1 VAALRDFLGRRA
13 TIALEV
19 LLVVAV
25 FLGVSAYQTRKHLS
39 GEPAPA
45 FTLLDLEGRQVSL
58 GAYRHKKVLLHF
70 WATWCGVC
78 RMELP
83 SVRSFHRSLNED
95 EVLLTI
101 VEDADDVDA
110 LRAFAREHALTYPIL
125 LGTRETL
132 RAYRVSSF
140 PTNYFVNGDGTVRT
154 TTVGL
159 STRLGMSL
167 RMLFTS
173 AD

>member
-1 VAALRDFLGRRA
+1 VTISQSSLRRPA
-13 TIALEV
+13 TILLEV

-25 FLGVSAYQTRKHLS
+25 FLGVSAFQTRKHLS
-39 GEPAPA
+39 GEAAPE
-45 FTLLDLEGRQVSL
+45 FTLVELDGKRVSL
-58 GAYRHKKVLLHF
+58 SAYRNKKVLLHF

-78 RMELP
+78 RVELP
-83 SVRSFHRSLNED
+83 SVRSFHRALDDD
-95 EVLLTI
+95 EVLLSI
-101 VEDADDVDA
+101 VEDSDDVEA
-110 LRAFAREHALTYPIL
+110 VRAFAREHELDYPIL
-125 LGTRETL
+125 LGTREAL

-140 PTNYFVNGDGTVRT
+140 PTNYYLNGDGSVRT
-154 TTVGL
+154 TSVGL